1 MPLKTKEERA
11 AFMRRWR
18 KARTEVWITGE
29 TLERLKEEFPSAY
42 ELIFGEKKTGKKWR
56 KRT

>member
-1 MPLKTKEERA
+1 MPFKTKKERA

-42 ELIFGEKKTGKKWR
+42 ELIFG
-56 KRT
+56 KRRDKRGRAQ